1 MFFTQNF
8 LGNFKY
14 NLSSFQIRD
23 IYFLQ
28 ITSLILGWGTRSKH
42 KVNILFVKF
51 KSWYQRKY
59 WLECF
64 GSDYRIYFHLSPL
77 TNAAIKFLIT
87 EYYPHLIVATFPKKR
102 DCPRFTKFTQDLT
115 SLKIYPTNLFV
126 QLAMG
131 PRHRVFK
138 ILRKSRHYSWRQS
151 FQILRKSYNYSARKH
166 FSKISI
172 NIWENLNGYEIVPL
186 NWFLLDF

>member
-1 MFFTQNF
+1 MKVLIVGIKQKVNKFFTQNF

-14 NLSSFQIRD
+14 HLSSFQIRD

-28 ITSLILGWGTRSKH
+28 ITSLSSHWPNIGVSWGTGSKH
-42 KVNILFVKF
+42 KLNILFVKF

-59 WLECF
+59 WFKCF
-64 GSDYRIYFHLSPL
+64 VSDYRIYFHLSPL
-77 TNAAIKFLIT
+77 TNAAIKFLIA

-138 ILRKSRHYSWRQS
+138 ILRKSSYWNVVFEHYYNLS
-151 FQILRKSYNYSARKH
+151 FQRGA
-166 FSKISI
+166 
-172 NIWENLNGYEIVPL
+172 
-186 NWFLLDF
+186 

>member
-1 MFFTQNF
+1 M
-8 LGNFKY
+8 
-14 NLSSFQIRD
+14 RD

-28 ITSLILGWGTRSKH
+28 ITSLSSHWPNIVVSWETTSKH
-42 KVNILFVKF
+42 KVDILFVKF

-59 WLECF
+59 WFKCF
-64 GSDYRIYFHLSPL
+64 VSDYRIYFHLSPL

-131 PRHRVFK
+131 PRYRVFT
-138 ILRKSRHYSWRQS
+138 ILRKLLHTKVCIIAYWACSSTPSSYTTCHYWHCHYWQR
-151 FQILRKSYNYSARKH
+151 L
-166 FSKISI
+166 
-172 NIWENLNGYEIVPL
+172 
-186 NWFLLDF
+186 

>member
-1 MFFTQNF
+1 MKVLIVGIKQKVNMFFTQNF

-28 ITSLILGWGTRSKH
+28 ITSLSSHW
-42 KVNILFVKF
+42 
-51 KSWYQRKY
+51 QQKY

-138 ILRKSRHYSWRQS
+138 ILRKSRC
-151 FQILRKSYNYSARKH
+151 
-166 FSKISI
+166 
-172 NIWENLNGYEIVPL
+172 
-186 NWFLLDF
+186 